1 MCCSLTLLRSWS
13 LFRRFVISFTHWTMQ
28 RKGARIGEAAPA
40 DAKIVDDPLYLG
52 IHARETPEER
62 SLRKR
67 VFLRDDLPWCAYIC
81 TTAPRAWSCSRP
93 GSMSCI
99 TCLLECSPSLQRL
112 HNSRAAQEARSL
124 NPACRHT
131 QQRPT
136 PLML

>member
-1 MCCSLTLLRSWS
+1 
-13 LFRRFVISFTHWTMQ
+13 MQ

-81 TTAPRAWSCSRP
+81 TTAP
-93 GSMSCI
+93 I